1 MFEDKFKFY
10 EEERL
15 KFERFKNQAA
25 DEERKIALA
34 KRENDELQALL
45 KDQKLQ
51 IEEGELKVYQLN

>member
-45 KDQKLQ
+45 KEQKLQ